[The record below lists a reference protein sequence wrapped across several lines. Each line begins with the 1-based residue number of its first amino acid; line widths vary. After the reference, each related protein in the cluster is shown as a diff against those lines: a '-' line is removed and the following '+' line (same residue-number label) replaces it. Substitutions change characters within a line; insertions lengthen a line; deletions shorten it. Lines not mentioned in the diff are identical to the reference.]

1 MRSSVPDPVLHPE
14 DTHPEEFL
22 SLSRE
27 EQNQKIDELFENKR
41 LFPWM
46 HALVASVPFSYSNP
60 LPTFLYTSYL
70 ALHRFSQRLDYVTF
84 RPLVR
89 SWVRIF
95 HRVSP
100 ELREQEEP
108 LDPSLIFEEFH
119 LRPEDLYDPQGR
131 YPALSRIALEYC
143 GPLAWQYNLALFKSL
158 HRAGTLLKE
167 PDIRKIISRVLYV
180 ILESRRNTKPYALWQ
195 EVFRRTTFQSSDLYF
210 HENRLRYAILEKN
223 LDQAYRLMVVLCKG
237 GRNSL
242 TEIICALLKATYD
255 IDFVD
260 PEHTL
265 RLFLG
270 LGLLLEWAPLF
281 SPDWFYRGI
290 ASAIWDIAHE
300 PKRPHGRI
308 FYDEISVIKSREVIP
323 DFRKAM
329 QRGDFAG
336 SWGYAEYAFVYGY
349 DGLKILD
356 EIVKLTPS
364 AFRGGPELLWVWSYL
379 HLYESLLLL
388 LPEDMRIYVLAFIV
402 RVLSRSPQDPSALD
416 PFPDELEQ

>member
-1 MRSSVPDPVLHPE
+1 MRSAIPDPVLLPQDPHPA
-14 DTHPEEFL
+14 EFI

-27 EQNQKIDELFENKR
+27 EQNQKITELHENRR

-46 HALVASVPFSYSNP
+46 HALVASVPFSYSTP
-60 LPTFLYTSYL
+60 VPTFLYTSYV
-70 ALHRFSQRLDYVTF
+70 ALHRFSQRLDFVTF

-89 SWVRIF
+89 SWIKIF
-95 HRVSP
+95 HTVSS
-100 ELREQEEP
+100 ELREPEEP
-108 LDPSLIFEEFH
+108 LDLSLIYEQFK
-119 LRPEDLYDPQGR
+119 LKPEDLYDPQGR
-131 YPALSRIALEYC
+131 YPALSRLSLEYC
-143 GPLAWQYNLALFKSL
+143 GSMDWQYNLTIFKSL
-158 HRAGTLLKE
+158 HRAGVLLKE
-167 PDIRKIISRVLYV
+167 PDIQKILSRILYV
-180 ILESRRNTKPYALWQ
+180 ILESSRNTRPYTLWQ
-195 EVFRRTTFQSSDLYF
+195 EVFRRTSYHSSDLYF

-223 LDQAYRLMVVLCKG
+223 LDQAFRLMAVLCKG
-237 GRNSL
+237 GRCSF

-265 RLFLG
+265 RIFLG
-270 LGLLLEWAPLF
+270 FGFLLEWAPLF

-290 ASAIWDIAHE
+290 ASSIWDIAHE
-300 PKRPHGRI
+300 PKKPHGRI

-356 EIVKLTPS
+356 EITKLSPS
-364 AFRGGPELLWVWSYL
+364 AYRGGPELLWVWSYL
-379 HLYESLLLL
+379 HLFESLLLL
-388 LPEDMRIYVLAFIV
+388 LPEEMGIYLLALIV
-402 RVLSRSPQDPSALD
+402 KVLSRSPQDPSALD